1 MLLKS
6 SSHIMAFRQQL
17 LYIIGKKQAN
27 WDSLN
32 VSSFDAYFWAAF
44 NLSIVMFHSSFSLNN
59 RQFQFST
66 LKISKNQGWQCNR
79 FKKQRKIHK
88 LVLNSSSPANSS
100 PNPPEPRPVD
110 HSSLRQGEGSDSH

>member
-1 MLLKS
+1 
-6 SSHIMAFRQQL
+6 MAFRQQL
-17 LYIIGKKQAN
+17 LHIIGKKQAN

-79 FKKQRKIHK
+79 FKKTKKNPQTCSKFQLSSK
-88 LVLNSSSPANSS
+88 LLS
-100 PNPPEPRPVD
+100 
-110 HSSLRQGEGSDSH
+110 